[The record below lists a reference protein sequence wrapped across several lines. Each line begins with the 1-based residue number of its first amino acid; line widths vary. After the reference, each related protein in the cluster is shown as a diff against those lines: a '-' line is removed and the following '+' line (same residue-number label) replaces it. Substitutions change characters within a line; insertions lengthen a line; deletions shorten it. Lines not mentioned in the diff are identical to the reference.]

1 MLQIYVDDQNIITL
15 ALPLGARFV
24 NNEIIIDEALIETDR
39 EIPADQRTA
48 KIFKEI
54 SNSIYNFMQVTTD
67 CPSQHESG
75 YLPVLD
81 IQVKIQNNKIVHKF
95 YKKPI
100 SSNKVIMAK
109 SALPTNVKRAS
120 LTEGVIRRLRYTD
133 RSLPWSEVTEIL
145 SEYSNELRLSG
156 YDENFRAEIIQA
168 GLTGFRRQCV
178 ASDSGVG
185 TPLFRSRYYERQ
197 RRVRKKLISSE
208 AWFRSN
214 SDVIGFIP
222 ASPGGALVKGI
233 QKIVKEEGEKIGIK
247 IRVSEQSGTSIGALL
262 TTPDLSGCLYPRCS
276 ISEYGV
282 SHSRRG
288 ANYSGTCLLCGDI
301 YKGETGFGAHT
312 RVQQHREDIRRNA
325 DHNSMALH
333 LAEKHP
339 DHRGDPESVVFS
351 VSNTGNRPMLR
362 QIREAVQISNTNPG
376 QIINGRTEYLRP
388 VIQRMAHVDL
398 LDDDR
403 ARGQGR

>member
-1 MLQIYVDDQNIITL
+1 MSSDCLAMMKTL
-15 ALPLGARFV
+15 
-24 NNEIIIDEALIETDR
+24 DHT
-39 EIPADQRTA
+39 
-48 KIFKEI
+48 
-54 SNSIYNFMQVTTD
+54 S
-67 CPSQHESG
+67 C
-75 YLPVLD
+75 
-81 IQVKIQNNKIVHKF
+81 
-95 YKKPI
+95 
-100 SSNKVIMAK
+100 
-109 SALPTNVKRAS
+109 
-120 LTEGVIRRLRYTD
+120 
-133 RSLPWSEVTEIL
+133 
-145 SEYSNELRLSG
+145 
-156 YDENFRAEIIQA
+156 
-168 GLTGFRRQCV
+168 LTGFRRQCV

-197 RRVRKKLISSE
+197 RRVRKKLISRE

-262 TTPDLSGCLYPRCS
+262 TTPDLSGCLYPRCT
-276 ISEYGV
+276 ISEYGA

-376 QIINGRTEYLRP
+376 QIINGRTEYL
-388 VIQRMAHVDL
+388 
-398 LDDDR
+398 
-403 ARGQGR
+403 